1 MIAPSLPSKLV
12 PAKPVLAKVVDV
24 ASFPS
29 KPGCPKQK
37 EAACEGHLRIN
48 SGE

>member
-1 MIAPSLPSKLV
+1 MIAANLPSKLV
-12 PAKPVLAKVVDV
+12 AAKPVLANVVEV
-24 ASFPS
+24 PSFPS

-37 EAACEGHLRIN
+37 EAAREGHLRIN

>member
-1 MIAPSLPSKLV
+1 MMADSLASKL
-12 PAKPVLAKVVDV
+12 ALAEFAVV

-37 EAACEGHLRIN
+37 EAAREGHLRITAEN
-48 SGE
+48 DFARK